1 MQRPFQSS
9 SASDA
14 ETDAAEAAAAAPEL
28 TRSGQHQLSWM
39 LRQRKKESMFDK
51 LPQDVIDKIDQELI
65 DIDSV
70 KFCRRLS
77 SIMPNSRMDPEVFL
91 EKCSDFLKD
100 VQVFITKMSLG
111 RVNPKK
117 RFVFGYTCLEYVE
130 RKCLIIL
137 NEMLFYNFKNVV
149 EQLDE
154 VKIQIDV
161 LRNIIIHP
169 FAENRNT
176 ANKAMLTEV
185 LDDDSK
191 LKMFLSSTDRVM
203 SMCIEILK
211 SNTVPLVVKD
221 FEEDALTLL
230 EESSDMLISIL
241 RNEHISVE
249 LKKETM
255 DIFSDT
261 MFGMYSVF
269 EQAQEAGVVTQVQ
282 GLTRLKYRE
291 LKIKYNAIKE
301 YLEEKYPP
309 RQGGY
314 YKKQSKNKSK
324 INSKSNKNINNSR
337 NKKNNSRNKKNKNRK
352 KTLHLRN

>member
-14 ETDAAEAAAAAPEL
+14 ETDAAVAPEL

-39 LRQRKKESMFDK
+39 LRQRKEESMFDK

-117 RFVFGYTCLEYVE
+117 RFVFGNTCLEYVE

-137 NEMLFYNFKNVV
+137 NEMLFYNFKTVV
-149 EQLDE
+149 EQLDK
-154 VKIQIDV
+154 VKILLDV

-203 SMCIEILK
+203 SMCIETLK

-241 RNEHISVE
+241 RNEHISVK

-269 EQAQEAGVVTQVQ
+269 EQAQEAGVGTQVQ

-309 RQGGY
+309 LPARRQGGY
-314 YKKQSKNKSK
+314 SQKQSKNKSK
-324 INSKSNKNINNSR
+324 RNSKSNKNI
-337 NKKNNSRNKKNKNRK
+337 NNSRNKKNKNRK

>member
-1 MQRPFQSS
+1 MQPPFQSS

-14 ETDAAEAAAAAPEL
+14 ETDAAAAPE
-28 TRSGQHQLSWM
+28 LSWM
-39 LRQRKKESMFDK
+39 LRKRNGESMFDI
-51 LPQDVIDKIDQELI
+51 LPLDVIHKIDEELI

-77 SIMPNSRMDPEVFL
+77 FIMPNFGMDPEVFL

-100 VQVFITKMSLG
+100 VQVFIKKISLG
-111 RVNPKK
+111 RINPKK
-117 RFVFGYTCLEYVE
+117 RFYFGSTCFVYVE
-130 RKCLIIL
+130 GKCLTIL
-137 NEMLFYNFKNVV
+137 NEMLLYKYKTV
-149 EQLDE
+149 EQVDK
-154 VKIQIDV
+154 VKIQLDV

-191 LKMFLSSTDRVM
+191 LKTFLRSTDRVM
-203 SMCIEILK
+203 LMCIETLK

-241 RNEHISVE
+241 RSEHISVK

-255 DIFSDT
+255 SIFEDT
-261 MFGMYSVF
+261 MSSMLSLFKK
-269 EQAQEAGVVTQVQ
+269 AQEAGVGTQVQ
-282 GLTRLKYRE
+282 GLTIVKYRE

-314 YKKQSKNKSK
+314 SQKQSKNKSK
-324 INSKSNKNINNSR
+324 RNSKSNKNI
-337 NKKNNSRNKKNKNRK
+337 NNSRNKKNKNRK